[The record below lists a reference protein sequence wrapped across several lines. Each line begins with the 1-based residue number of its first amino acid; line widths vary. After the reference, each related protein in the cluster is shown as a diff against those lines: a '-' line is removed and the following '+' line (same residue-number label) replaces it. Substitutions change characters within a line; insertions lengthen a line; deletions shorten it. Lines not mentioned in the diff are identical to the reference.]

1 MTVKEFLSLETGTRI
16 QWLPVGVNQKCQ
28 GVLFCQEERICVVWD
43 DNTVAIY
50 LYKPENVCNKE
61 PYPASERISWVY
73 LVGHGNP
80 KHPSYLR
87 ITEDW
92 FEDYTVVP
100 V

>member
-1 MTVKEFLSLETGTRI
+1 MTVEEFLRLETGTRI
-16 QWLPVGVNQKCQ
+16 QWQVRDQKCQ
-28 GVLFCQEERICVVWD
+28 GVLFRQEERICVIWD

-50 LYKPENVCNKE
+50 LYKPEDVCNKE
-61 PYPASERISWVY
+61 PVPVTERISWVH
-73 LVGHGNP
+73 LIGNGNP